1 MSATGDN
8 TYTPKSPDLSS
19 LYMGPEAHSASRL
32 NRYPFPGSGTSTSPG
47 TYHLQPPAQTQVQTQ
62 VQQPLET
69 GSHNFSQPQLHYQYP
84 SHQSHQ
90 SHHYNN
96 NHRATNGSAA
106 TATITNYNAYH
117 LPPQQQP
124 QQHQHHQNQQHPQ
137 FTTYNSDSSSQHS
150 LSAYPTQSSAQ
161 YYHHPPPRQQQPQY
175 QPPHQQGYQS
185 QATSSPYYSSYTDS
199 PTSNGF
205 LPTSQHLQQQHT
217 HQQQRQQQQQQSQQ
231 PPQQQTIVFNQ
242 PTTPDTHNPM
252 PRGKAVAQVA
262 KEPDIMES
270 PVRTKFPT
278 ARIKRIMQADEE
290 VGKVA
295 QQTPIAVGKALEL
308 FMVQLVHKSAEVAKD
323 KNSKRITAPMLK
335 QAIDSTNEWDFLRE
349 IVAKVAEDK
358 EGARSGGRTK
368 AESESDDDA
377 DAGEVKKKGRGGRKK
392 KSVA

>member
-19 LYMGPEAHSASRL
+19 LYMGSEAHSSSRL
-32 NRYPFPGSGTSTSPG
+32 NRYAFPSSGTSTSPG
-47 TYHLQPPAQTQVQTQ
+47 AYHLQPPAQTQVQPQ
-62 VQQPLET
+62 VQPPLET
-69 GSHNFSQPQLHYQYP
+69 GSHNFSQPQLHYQYQY
-84 SHQSHQ
+84 QSHP

-117 LPPQQQP
+117 SPPQQQQHP
-124 QQHQHHQNQQHPQ
+124 QHPQHPQ
-137 FTTYNSDSSSQHS
+137 FAPYNNNNSPQHS
-150 LSAYPTQSSAQ
+150 LPPYPHQSGAQ
-161 YYHHPPPRQQQPQY
+161 YYHQAPPRHQQPQY
-175 QPPHQQGYQS
+175 LPPHQPGYQS
-185 QATSSPYYSSYTDS
+185 QATPSSYYSSYTDS
-199 PTSNGF
+199 PTSNSY
-205 LPTSQHLQQQHT
+205 LPTSQPLQQQHT
-217 HQQQRQQQQQQSQQ
+217 HQQQQQQQQEPQQPPQ
-231 PPQQQTIVFNQ
+231 PPQQQQTLVFNQ

-252 PRGKAVAQVA
+252 PRGKAAAQAA
-262 KEPDIMES
+262 KEPDVMES

-349 IVAKVAEDK
+349 IVAKVAEEK

-368 AESESDDDA
+368 AESESEDDA
-377 DAGEVKKKGRGGRKK
+377 DAGEVRKKGRGGRKK
-392 KSVA
+392 KLVA